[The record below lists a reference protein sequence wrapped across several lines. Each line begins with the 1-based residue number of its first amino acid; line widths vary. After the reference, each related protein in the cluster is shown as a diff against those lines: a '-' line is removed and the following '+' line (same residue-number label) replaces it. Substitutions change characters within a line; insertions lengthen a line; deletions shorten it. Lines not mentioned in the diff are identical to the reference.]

1 MKLRKAFA
9 IFLPFICIFLFSCG
23 IQDYPTYTYE
33 LANRIG
39 EKYLINY
46 CEQTNYPDNNTR
58 VKVFVGKKKI
68 VDYNGGNYS
77 GCNSYTPSQIM
88 LICSSDKVD
97 YYYMK
102 TQLNEFIVADGMLDI
117 KMAYNMFTLG
127 KSKDEMNEDEK
138 RTYLKLSG
146 LIRASVSREN
156 AEKRFSDCG
165 FNSASFMTFYDNN

>member
-1 MKLRKAFA
+1 MKLRKAF
-9 IFLPFICIFLFSCG
+9 ILFLPVICIFLFSCS

-33 LANRIG
+33 LTNRVG

-68 VDYNGGNYS
+68 ADYNGGNYS

-88 LICSSDKVD
+88 HICSSDKVD

-102 TQLNEFIVADGMLDI
+102 TQLAEYIIADGMLDI
-117 KMAYNMFTLG
+117 KLSYNMCALG
-127 KSKDEMNEDEK
+127 KSKNEMSEDEK
-138 RTYLKLSG
+138 KTYRKLSG
-146 LIRASVSREN
+146 LIRGCISREN
-156 AEKRFSDCG
+156 AEKRFSECG
-165 FNSASFMTFYDNN
+165 FNPALFMSFYDYS